1 MDLQALREQLGNLN
15 AIVVGDVMLDRYLF
29 GTVER
34 ISPEAPVPIVDLDHE
49 KRYLGGAGNV
59 AANLHAMGVDVTLLG
74 IVGNDNFGALIED
87 ICRKK
92 KIKIELIREINR
104 KTQVKTRVIAEH
116 NQLIRLDRGDYHD
129 VDHMSLTSI
138 AGMITNFY
146 PSNKSFLIIS
156 DYMKGTITD
165 AFMKHIRENFKG
177 RIYVDTKRTDWE
189 MFRGCTCITPNEK
202 ELGLVPVTLAN
213 LIGDCSKSSSF
224 SSWLTNRAERLRI
237 AYKIDEVLITR
248 GKNGLT
254 LVGKTDNGAVPAE
267 AKEVYDVTGAGD
279 TVLAWYAAFSQLGEG
294 KQYALRIA
302 NKAAGVVVSKIGTY
316 APKLEEVITNE
327 AK

>member
-74 IVGNDNFGALIED
+74 VVGKDDYGKLLTNLCE
-87 ICRKK
+87 RKK
-92 KIKIELIREINR
+92 LKHVLVAEEGRQ
-104 KTQVKTRVIAEH
+104 TQVKTRVIAEH
-116 NQLIRLDRGDYHD
+116 NQLIRLDRGDSHD
-129 VDHMSLTSI
+129 VDTMGLLNLVGAIDS
-138 AGMITNFY
+138 FY

-156 DYMKGTITD
+156 DYMKGTVTD
-165 AFMKHIRENFKG
+165 PLMKHIRENFKG
-177 RIYVDTKRTDWE
+177 KIYVDTKRMNWE
-189 MFRGCTCITPNEK
+189 IFTGCTCITPNEK
-202 ELGLVPVTLAN
+202 ELRSAAATMKNNIPFIHYAEELRRSYN
-213 LIGDCSKSSSF
+213 L
-224 SSWLTNRAERLRI
+224 E
-237 AYKIDEVLITR
+237 EVLVTR
-248 GKNGLT
+248 GKEGLA
-254 LVGKTDNGAVPAE
+254 LIGNKNSGFVPAE